1 MLCLQSIYAHSFLNT
16 IIIVPF
22 SAGTSRPASSYIAD
36 MREVGSASVPN
47 RTGWADEEEE
57 EEEEY
62 NSDLSLSK
70 LSSAPVH

>member
-1 MLCLQSIYAHSFLNT
+1 MPTLF
-16 IIIVPF
+16 IIVPF